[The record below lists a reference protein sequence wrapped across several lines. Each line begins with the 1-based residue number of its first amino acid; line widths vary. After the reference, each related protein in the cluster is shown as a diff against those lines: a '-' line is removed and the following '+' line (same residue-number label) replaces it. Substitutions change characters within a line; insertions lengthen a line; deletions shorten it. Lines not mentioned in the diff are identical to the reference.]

1 MSELLSTFGINWK
14 LLLAQGF
21 NFGLLLLVLWKFLYT
36 PVLRMIDARR
46 DVIAKGVS
54 DAEAASE
61 MLARADG
68 EGKEIVV
75 KASQAAESLYE
86 TARKRA
92 DEKGVSI
99 IAESQKKADAGI
111 QEARMRA
118 FAEAKEIRAA
128 SEKEI
133 ARAAVLAAER
143 ILKKA

>member
-1 MSELLSTFGINWK
+1 MDALLATFGVNWK
-14 LLLAQGF
+14 LLLAQGV
-21 NFGLLLLVLWKFLYT
+21 NFGLLLVVLWKFLYT

-46 DVIAKGVS
+46 DVIAKGVA

-61 MLARADG
+61 TLARADG

-75 KASQAAESLYE
+75 KASQVAESLYE

-99 IAESQKKADAGI
+99 IAESQRKADAGI

-133 ARAAVLAAER
+133 ARAAILAAEK
-143 ILKKA
+143 ILMKA